1 MEATKVKVCLN
12 FEGEWS
18 RETRVSTCRLNNSAT
33 AGASFAGIHHCPSHL
48 FIVPRDLPSTTH
60 PLRLSSHKQ
69 TQIRNDT
76 TSLIMATAQQDATSQ
91 QDWDIAQYEA
101 ALAHLEKLQEQVRSP
116 ICCSSPYVILMITQI
131 YAIRNTMQAIA
142 APLRPRNYSSKQ
154 QAFAD
159 LRDAAVSS
167 STGLQALKEDWTSEE
182 TRELFSRSD
191 ESLKRDSDLRKAMTV
206 PHAGWTSDD

>member
-1 MEATKVKVCLN
+1 
-12 FEGEWS
+12 
-18 RETRVSTCRLNNSAT
+18 
-33 AGASFAGIHHCPSHL
+33 
-48 FIVPRDLPSTTH
+48 
-60 PLRLSSHKQ
+60 
-69 TQIRNDT
+69 
-76 TSLIMATAQQDATSQ
+76 MATAQQDATSQ

-101 ALAHLEKLQEQVRSP
+101 ALAHLEKLQE
-116 ICCSSPYVILMITQI
+116 QI